1 MITSTPSDLLQMSEG
16 AVPEAI
22 TGVLTNL
29 QANPVSGGEGDK
41 KYKFQN
47 ATLTQDG
54 SSIRIVFSN
63 REDVPQDLVGQQ
75 IVAKS
80 RKNDKGLY
88 GLKRKKGR
96 EYQGQTPPEI
106 WVFAGAELSVNQGFK
121 IDSGT
126 PDASTS
132 AELVSQKPETET
144 TTVTQAGNPVKDAKK
159 RFVQM
164 ANAMSLCYD
173 AALFLAKKQE
183 EKNEYILTEAQVQA
197 IASSFFIKADRN
209 GIVDTMPTNA
219 T

>member
-1 MITSTPSDLLQMSEG
+1 MIISTPSDLLQMSEG

-54 SSIRIVFSN
+54 SSIRIVFSS
-63 REDVPQDLVGQQ
+63 RDDVPQDLVGQQ
-75 IVAKS
+75 IIAKS

-106 WVFAGAELSVNQGFK
+106 WVFAGAELSV
-121 IDSGT
+121 SGGS
-126 PDASTS
+126 PSSES
-132 AELVSQKPETET
+132 AVSQPS
-144 TTVTQAGNPVKDAKK
+144 TQSQASSGGSYEDAKK
-159 RFVQM
+159 SFVKM
-164 ANAMSLCYD
+164 GNTMSMCYD
-173 AALFLAKKQE
+173 AALWVSEKQKV
-183 EKNEYILTEAQVQA
+183 KNGFEMTEAQVQA

-209 GIVDTMPTNA
+209 GIVERMPA
-219 T
+219 TPIEAA

>member
-1 MITSTPSDLLQMSEG
+1 MSEG

-54 SSIRIVFSN
+54 SSIRIVFSS
-63 REDVPQDLVGQQ
+63 RDDVPQDLVGQQ
-75 IVAKS
+75 IIAKS

-96 EYQGQTPPEI
+96 EYQAQTPPEI
-106 WVFAGAELSVNQGFK
+106 WVFAGAELSV
-121 IDSGT
+121 SGGS
-126 PDASTS
+126 PSSES
-132 AELVSQKPETET
+132 AVSQPS
-144 TTVTQAGNPVKDAKK
+144 TQSQASSGGSYEDAKK
-159 RFVQM
+159 SFVKM
-164 ANAMSLCYD
+164 GNTMSMCYD
-173 AALFLAKKQE
+173 AALWVSEKQKV
-183 EKNEYILTEAQVQA
+183 KNGFEMTEAQVQA

-209 GIVDTMPTNA
+209 GIVVRMPA
-219 T
+219 TPIEAA

>member
-1 MITSTPSDLLQMSEG
+1 MIISTPSDLLQMSEG

-54 SSIRIVFSN
+54 SSIRIVFSS
-63 REDVPQDLVGQQ
+63 RDDVPQDLVGQQ
-75 IVAKS
+75 IIAKS

-106 WVFAGAELSVNQGFK
+106 WVFAGAELSV
-121 IDSGT
+121 SGGS
-126 PDASTS
+126 PSSES
-132 AELVSQKPETET
+132 AVSQPSSQP
-144 TTVTQAGNPVKDAKK
+144 QASSGGSYEDAKK
-159 RFVQM
+159 SFVKM
-164 ANAMSLCYD
+164 GNTMSMCYD
-173 AALFLAKKQE
+173 AALWVSEKQKV
-183 EKNEYILTEAQVQA
+183 KNGFEMTEAQVQA

-209 GIVDTMPTNA
+209 GIVERMPA
-219 T
+219 TPIEAA

>member
-1 MITSTPSDLLQMSEG
+1 MIISTPSDLLQMSEG

-54 SSIRIVFSN
+54 SSIRIVFSS
-63 REDVPQDLVGQQ
+63 RDDVPQDLVGQQ
-75 IVAKS
+75 IIAKS

-106 WVFAGAELSVNQGFK
+106 WVFAGAELSV
-121 IDSGT
+121 SGGS
-126 PDASTS
+126 PSSES
-132 AELVSQKPETET
+132 AVSQPSSQP
-144 TTVTQAGNPVKDAKK
+144 QASSGSSYEDAKK
-159 RFVQM
+159 SFVKM
-164 ANAMSLCYD
+164 GNTMSMCYD
-173 AALFLAKKQE
+173 AALWVSEKQKV
-183 EKNEYILTEAQVQA
+183 KNGFEMTEAQVQA

-209 GIVDTMPTNA
+209 GIVERMPA
-219 T
+219 TPIEAA

>member
-1 MITSTPSDLLQMSEG
+1 MIISTPSDLLQMSEG

-54 SSIRIVFSN
+54 SSIRIVFSS
-63 REDVPQDLVGQQ
+63 RDDVPQDLVGQQ
-75 IVAKS
+75 IIAKS

-106 WVFAGAELSVNQGFK
+106 WVFAGAELSV
-121 IDSGT
+121 SGSS
-126 PDASTS
+126 PSSES
-132 AELVSQKPETET
+132 AVSQPS
-144 TTVTQAGNPVKDAKK
+144 TQSQASSGGSYEDAKK
-159 RFVQM
+159 SFVKM
-164 ANAMSLCYD
+164 GNTMSMCYD
-173 AALFLAKKQE
+173 AALWVSEKQKV
-183 EKNEYILTEAQVQA
+183 KNGFEMTEAQVQA

-209 GIVDTMPTNA
+209 GIVERMPSTPIEA
-219 T
+219 A

>member
-1 MITSTPSDLLQMSEG
+1 MIISTPADLLQMSEG

-54 SSIRIVFSN
+54 SSIRIVFSS
-63 REDVPQDLVGQQ
+63 RDDVPQDLVGQQ
-75 IVAKS
+75 IIAKS

-96 EYQGQTPPEI
+96 EYQCQTPPEI
-106 WVFAGAELSVNQGFK
+106 WVFAGAELSV
-121 IDSGT
+121 SGGSPSSESAVSQPST
-126 PDASTS
+126 QSQASTGGS
-132 AELVSQKPETET
+132 YE
-144 TTVTQAGNPVKDAKK
+144 DAKK
-159 RFVQM
+159 SFVKM
-164 ANAMSLCYD
+164 GNTMSMCYD
-173 AALFLAKKQE
+173 AALWVSEKQKV
-183 EKNEYILTEAQVQA
+183 KNGFEMTEAQVQA

-209 GIVDTMPTNA
+209 GIVERMPA
-219 T
+219 TPIEAA

>member
-1 MITSTPSDLLQMSEG
+1 MIISTPSDLLQMSEG

-54 SSIRIVFSN
+54 SSIRIVFSS
-63 REDVPQDLVGQQ
+63 RDDVPQDLVGQQ
-75 IVAKS
+75 IIAKS

-106 WVFAGAELSVNQGFK
+106 WVFAGAELSV
-121 IDSGT
+121 SGSS
-126 PDASTS
+126 PSSES
-132 AELVSQKPETET
+132 AVSQPS
-144 TTVTQAGNPVKDAKK
+144 TQSQASSGGSYEDAKK
-159 RFVQM
+159 SFVKM
-164 ANAMSLCYD
+164 GNTMSMCYD
-173 AALFLAKKQE
+173 AALWVSEKQKV
-183 EKNEYILTEAQVQA
+183 KNGFEMTEAQVQA

-209 GIVDTMPTNA
+209 GIVERMPA
-219 T
+219 TPIEAA

>member
-1 MITSTPSDLLQMSEG
+1 MIISKPSDLLQMSEG

-54 SSIRIVFSN
+54 SSIRIVFSS
-63 REDVPQDLVGQQ
+63 RDDVPQDLVGQQ
-75 IVAKS
+75 IIAKS

-106 WVFAGAELSVNQGFK
+106 WVFSGAELSVNQGFV
-121 IDSGT
+121 DNGT
-126 PDASTS
+126 PDSPTPKS
-132 AELVSQKPETET
+132 AVSQPS
-144 TTVTQAGNPVKDAKK
+144 TQSQASSGGSYEDAKK
-159 RFVQM
+159 SFVKM
-164 ANAMSLCYD
+164 GNTMSMCYD
-173 AALFLAKKQE
+173 AALWVSEKQKAKNGFE
-183 EKNEYILTEAQVQA
+183 MTEAQVQA

-209 GIVDTMPTNA
+209 GIVERMPA
-219 T
+219 TPIEAA

>member
-1 MITSTPSDLLQMSEG
+1 MIISTPADLLQMSEG

-54 SSIRIVFSN
+54 SSIRIVFSS
-63 REDVPQDLVGQQ
+63 RDDVPQDLVGQQ
-75 IVAKS
+75 IIAKS

-106 WVFAGAELSVNQGFK
+106 WVFAGAELSV
-121 IDSGT
+121 SGGSPSSESAVSQPST
-126 PDASTS
+126 QSQASTGGS
-132 AELVSQKPETET
+132 YE
-144 TTVTQAGNPVKDAKK
+144 DAKK
-159 RFVQM
+159 SFVKM
-164 ANAMSLCYD
+164 GNTMSMCYD
-173 AALFLAKKQE
+173 AALWVSEKQKV
-183 EKNEYILTEAQVQA
+183 KNGFEMTEAQVQA

-209 GIVDTMPTNA
+209 GIVERMPA
-219 T
+219 TPIEAA

>member
-1 MITSTPSDLLQMSEG
+1 MIISTPADLLQMSEG

-54 SSIRIVFSN
+54 SSIRIVFSS
-63 REDVPQDLVGQQ
+63 RDDVPQDLVGQQ
-75 IVAKS
+75 IIAKS

-106 WVFAGAELSVNQGFK
+106 WVFAGAELSV
-121 IDSGT
+121 SGSS
-126 PDASTS
+126 PSSES
-132 AELVSQKPETET
+132 AVSQPS
-144 TTVTQAGNPVKDAKK
+144 TQSQASSGGSYEDAKK
-159 RFVQM
+159 SFVKM
-164 ANAMSLCYD
+164 GNTMSMCYD
-173 AALFLAKKQE
+173 AALWVSEKQKV
-183 EKNEYILTEAQVQA
+183 KNGFEMTEAQVQA

-209 GIVDTMPTNA
+209 GIVERMPA
-219 T
+219 TPIEAA

>member
-1 MITSTPSDLLQMSEG
+1 MIISTPSDLLQMSEG

-54 SSIRIVFSN
+54 SSIRIVFSS
-63 REDVPQDLVGQQ
+63 RDDVPQDLVGQQ
-75 IVAKS
+75 IIAKS

-106 WVFAGAELSVNQGFK
+106 WVFAGAELSV
-121 IDSGT
+121 SGGS
-126 PDASTS
+126 PSSES
-132 AELVSQKPETET
+132 AVSQPS
-144 TTVTQAGNPVKDAKK
+144 TQSQGSSGGSYEDAKK
-159 RFVQM
+159 SFVKM
-164 ANAMSLCYD
+164 GNTMSMCYD
-173 AALFLAKKQE
+173 AALWVSEKQKV
-183 EKNEYILTEAQVQA
+183 KNGFEMTEAQVQA

-209 GIVDTMPTNA
+209 GIVERMPA
-219 T
+219 TPIEAA

>member
-1 MITSTPSDLLQMSEG
+1 MIISTPSDLLQMSEG

-54 SSIRIVFSN
+54 SSIRIVFSS
-63 REDVPQDLVGQQ
+63 RDDVPQDLVGQQ
-75 IVAKS
+75 IIAKS

-106 WVFAGAELSVNQGFK
+106 WVFAGAELSV
-121 IDSGT
+121 SGGSPSSESAVSQPST
-126 PDASTS
+126 QSQASTGGS
-132 AELVSQKPETET
+132 YE
-144 TTVTQAGNPVKDAKK
+144 DAKK
-159 RFVQM
+159 SFVKM
-164 ANAMSLCYD
+164 GNTMSMCYD
-173 AALFLAKKQE
+173 AALWVSEKQKV
-183 EKNEYILTEAQVQA
+183 KNGFEMTEAQVQA

-209 GIVDTMPTNA
+209 GIVERMPA
-219 T
+219 TPIEAA

>member
-1 MITSTPSDLLQMSEG
+1 MIISTPSDLLQMSEG

-54 SSIRIVFSN
+54 SSIRIVFSS
-63 REDVPQDLVGQQ
+63 RDDVPQDLVGQQ
-75 IVAKS
+75 IIAKS

-106 WVFAGAELSVNQGFK
+106 WVFAGAELSV
-121 IDSGT
+121 SGGS
-126 PDASTS
+126 PSSES
-132 AELVSQKPETET
+132 AVSQPS
-144 TTVTQAGNPVKDAKK
+144 TQSQASSGGSYEDAKK
-159 RFVQM
+159 SFVKM
-164 ANAMSLCYD
+164 GNTMSMCYD
-173 AALFLAKKQE
+173 AALWVSEKQKV
-183 EKNEYILTEAQVQA
+183 KNGFEMTEAQVQA

-209 GIVDTMPTNA
+209 GIVERMPSTPIEA
-219 T
+219 A

>member
-1 MITSTPSDLLQMSEG
+1 MIISTPADLLQMSEG

-54 SSIRIVFSN
+54 SSIRIVFSS
-63 REDVPQDLVGQQ
+63 RDDVPQDLVGQQ
-75 IVAKS
+75 IIAKS

-106 WVFAGAELSVNQGFK
+106 WVFAGAELSV
-121 IDSGT
+121 SGGS
-126 PDASTS
+126 PSSES
-132 AELVSQKPETET
+132 AVSQPS
-144 TTVTQAGNPVKDAKK
+144 TQSQASSGGSYEDAKK
-159 RFVQM
+159 SFVKM
-164 ANAMSLCYD
+164 GNTMSMCYD
-173 AALFLAKKQE
+173 AALWVSEKQKV
-183 EKNEYILTEAQVQA
+183 KNGFEMTEAQVQA

-209 GIVDTMPTNA
+209 GIVERMPA
-219 T
+219 TPIEAA

>member
-1 MITSTPSDLLQMSEG
+1 MIISTPADLLQMSEG

-54 SSIRIVFSN
+54 SSIRIVFSS
-63 REDVPQDLVGQQ
+63 RDDVPQDLVGQQ
-75 IVAKS
+75 IIAKS

-106 WVFAGAELSVNQGFK
+106 WVFAGAELSV
-121 IDSGT
+121 SGSSPSSESAVSQPST
-126 PDASTS
+126 QSQASTGGS
-132 AELVSQKPETET
+132 YE
-144 TTVTQAGNPVKDAKK
+144 DAKK
-159 RFVQM
+159 SFVKM
-164 ANAMSLCYD
+164 GNTMSMCYD
-173 AALFLAKKQE
+173 AALWVSEKQKV
-183 EKNEYILTEAQVQA
+183 KNGFEMTEAQVQA

-209 GIVDTMPTNA
+209 GIVERMPA
-219 T
+219 TPIEAA